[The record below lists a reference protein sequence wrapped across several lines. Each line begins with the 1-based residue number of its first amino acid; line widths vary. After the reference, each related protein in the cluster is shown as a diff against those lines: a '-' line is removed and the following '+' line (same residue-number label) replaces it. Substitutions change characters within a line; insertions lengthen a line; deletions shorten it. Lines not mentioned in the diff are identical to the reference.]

1 MEECNYVVFLLQ
13 TFNECSV
20 TILKIKFLIF
30 IKENLIENNVS
41 MAVTERVIGYIQS
54 VSGNGYNG
62 YKSLGRQMMLRN
74 KDFNKLK
81 Y

>member
-20 TILKIKFLIF
+20 KISKIKFLIF

-41 MAVTERVIGYIQS
+41 MAVTELTCDRLYS
-54 VSGNGYNG
+54 VSQRER
-62 YKSLGRQMMLRN
+62 LQWL
-74 KDFNKLK
+74 
-81 Y
+81 